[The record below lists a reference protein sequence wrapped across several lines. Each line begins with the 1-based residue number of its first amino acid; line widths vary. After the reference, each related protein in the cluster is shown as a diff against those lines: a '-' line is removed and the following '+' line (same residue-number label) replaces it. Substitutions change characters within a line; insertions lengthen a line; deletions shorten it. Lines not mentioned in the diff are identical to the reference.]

1 MLAPKQTSR
10 TLKRNKM
17 KIRQFLFAA
26 CTALVLTAC
35 SKDTIDN
42 GHANAVEIDNIT
54 ITEEPFEPETPA
66 KSSAK
71 QTRAVQ
77 APQIVDLGDGL
88 IAEVSLTE
96 DAHEETPARTRAA
109 IADGHYTI
117 YATKPIG
124 GPGTSGPILAKL
136 SGTVQGGKFVRDASS
151 PRMRLDPDT
160 YTFVCVNDAMS
171 KEIHSYH
178 GDVFALRNDK
188 DNPMIAT
195 VTMPISGDF
204 VEIPFVM
211 KHSSTSRVRFQ
222 ITSYTNEGHNI
233 TGKLAFS
240 SIMTTVYFDMAGRM
254 FGGFGTTFTSG
265 TYTFA
270 ESPVTPSAYTQIIKR
285 TTDYRYFISDAPG
298 ASAQFTIDGGS
309 IYGKSLAGKSF
320 PLTAIANLQEN
331 KSYTCNIKLKP
342 AVLYLFQDG
351 TVGTLAEKGSRTPIG
366 VVAREKT
373 ETQEGI
379 AAGLDIIKKDPT
391 PTYDWE
397 DESVTGHSGIQLNTT
412 VYNGLWDGQ
421 NDMNGYK
428 WTWDANSTTDHVVRA
443 EEQAKYPAFY
453 MAGHYRPSIAV
464 TGENIGKWYIPAM
477 GEVVQLFKRFGK
489 VTISATEPWRGS
501 FSMQEADLK
510 KAIKAF
516 SDVNCNIDHTFLWT
530 STTCD
535 AVNTGGLGGPY
546 APASFLIRTNDVW
559 VPTFSKRGGNF
570 YILPFVKF

>member
-1 MLAPKQTSR
+1 
-10 TLKRNKM
+10 M

-35 SKDTIDN
+35 SKDAIDN

-71 QTRAVQ
+71 QTRAAQ

-109 IADGHYTI
+109 ITDGHYTI

-178 GDVFALRNDK
+178 GDIFALRNDK
-188 DNPMIAT
+188 DNPMIAA
-195 VTMPISGDF
+195 VTMPISGNI

-211 KHSSTSRVRFQ
+211 KHSRTSRVRFQ

-240 SIMTTVYFDMAGRM
+240 FITTTEYFDMAGRL
-254 FGGFGTTFTSG
+254 FGGLSGAFTSG

-270 ESPVTPSAYTQIIKR
+270 ESPVTTSAYTQIIKR
-285 TTDYRYFISDAPG
+285 TTDYRYFISDAQG
-298 ASAQFTIDGGS
+298 ANAHFTIDGGS

-351 TVGTLAEKGSRTPIG
+351 TVGTLADKGSRTPIG
-366 VVAREKT
+366 VVVREKT
-373 ETQEGI
+373 ATKEGMAVALKNATGGI
-379 AAGLDIIKKDPT
+379 GAWSKTYGQKNTVMTSDFNTIFNSENGYEQ
-391 PTYDWE
+391 TYDASLSTLGKAHA
-397 DESVTGHSGIQLNTT
+397 DNP
-412 VYNGLWDGQ
+412 
-421 NDMNGYK
+421 DM
-428 WTWDANSTTDHVVRA
+428 
-443 EEQAKYPAFY
+443 PAFY
-453 MAGHYRPSIAV
+453 ASAHYTPTLNIPKEGRKGRWFLPSMGQWKLLVFNLYKSGNKVQEMTTWGGVPSMDFDEIETVDKYFTVAGGDKISDYYAYVHCSNQTANGYIAEMSIRYYGVSFQYNSTQTQSDWHVTRPFI
-464 TGENIGKWYIPAM
+464 Y
-477 GEVVQLFKRFGK
+477 F
-489 VTISATEPWRGS
+489 
-501 FSMQEADLK
+501 
-510 KAIKAF
+510 
-516 SDVNCNIDHTFLWT
+516 
-530 STTCD
+530 
-535 AVNTGGLGGPY
+535 
-546 APASFLIRTNDVW
+546 
-559 VPTFSKRGGNF
+559 
-570 YILPFVKF
+570 

>member
-35 SKDTIDN
+35 SKDAIDN

-117 YATKPIG
+117 YASIPG
-124 GPGTSGPILAKL
+124 GAMPLTGILKATL

-151 PRMRLDPDT
+151 SPMRLAPGT
-160 YTFVCVNDAMS
+160 YTFVCVNDALPLTS
-171 KEIHSYH
+171 GGFK
-178 GDVFALRNDK
+178 LKNDL

-211 KHSSTSRVRFQ
+211 KHRELCRVRFR
-222 ITSYTNEGHNI
+222 ITSYTAEGHGI
-233 TGKLAFS
+233 TGKLSFS
-240 SIMTTVYFDMAGRM
+240 SIPVIHYLDIEGRW
-254 FGGFGTTFTSG
+254 FGSFPTAFTSG

-270 ESPVTPSAYTQIIKR
+270 ESPVTTSAYTQIIKR
-285 TTDYRYFISDAPG
+285 TTDYRYFISG
-298 ASAQFTIDGGS
+298 AQGANAQFTIDGGS

-351 TVGTLAEKGSRTPIG
+351 TVGTLADKGSRTPIG

-373 ETQEGI
+373 ATQEGI
-379 AAGLDIIKKDPT
+379 AAGLDIIRKEFT

-453 MAGHYRPSIAV
+453 MAGHYRPSVAV

-516 SDVNCNIDHTFLWT
+516 SDVNCNIKTTFLWT

-535 AVNTGGLGGPY
+535 AVNTGSLGGPY
-546 APASFLIRTNDVW
+546 APASFYIRPNDVW
-559 VPTFSKRGGNF
+559 VPTFSKQGGNI

>member
-1 MLAPKQTSR
+1 
-10 TLKRNKM
+10 M

-54 ITEEPFEPETPA
+54 ITEEPFESETPA

-117 YATKPIG
+117 YASIPG
-124 GPGTSGPILAKL
+124 GAMPLTGILKATL

-151 PRMRLDPDT
+151 SPMRLAPGT
-160 YTFVCVNDAMS
+160 YTFVCVNDAFPLTS
-171 KEIHSYH
+171 GTFK
-178 GDVFALRNDK
+178 LKNDL

-211 KHSSTSRVRFQ
+211 KHRNSCRVRFQ
-222 ITSYTNEGHNI
+222 ITSYTAEGHGI
-233 TGKLAFS
+233 TGKLSFS
-240 SIMTTVYFDMAGRM
+240 SITVEDNFDIEGRW
-254 FGGFGTTFTSG
+254 FGAFPTAFTSG

-270 ESPVTPSAYTQIIKR
+270 ESPVTPSAYTQITKR
-285 TTDYRYFISDAPG
+285 TTDYRYFISG
-298 ASAQFTIDGGS
+298 AQGANAHFTIDGGS

-366 VVAREKT
+366 VVVREKT
-373 ETQEGI
+373 ATKEGMAVALKYVYPVAWSKTTGQKNTVMTSDFNTI
-379 AAGLDIIKKDPT
+379 FNSENGYEQ
-391 PTYDWE
+391 TYDASLSTLGKAHA
-397 DESVTGHSGIQLNTT
+397 DNP
-412 VYNGLWDGQ
+412 
-421 NDMNGYK
+421 DM
-428 WTWDANSTTDHVVRA
+428 
-443 EEQAKYPAFY
+443 PAFY
-453 MAGHYRPSIAV
+453 TAAHYTPTLNIPKEGRKGRWFLPSIGQWKLLIFNLSKSGNKVQEMTTWGGVPSLDPDEIDTVDKYFTVAGGDKISEDYSYFHSSNQMDIDKVSVCYIRYYGAV
-464 TGENIGKWYIPAM
+464 FGEYYDQTQA
-477 GEVVQLFKRFGK
+477 EFHLVR
-489 VTISATEPWRGS
+489 
-501 FSMQEADLK
+501 
-510 KAIKAF
+510 
-516 SDVNCNIDHTFLWT
+516 
-530 STTCD
+530 
-535 AVNTGGLGGPY
+535 
-546 APASFLIRTNDVW
+546 
-559 VPTFSKRGGNF
+559 
-570 YILPFVKF
+570 PFIYF

>member
-1 MLAPKQTSR
+1 
-10 TLKRNKM
+10 M

-35 SKDTIDN
+35 SKDAIDN

-117 YATKPIG
+117 YASIPG
-124 GPGTSGPILAKL
+124 GAMPLTGILKATL

-151 PRMRLDPDT
+151 SPMRLAPGT
-160 YTFVCVNDAMS
+160 YTFVCVNDAFPLTS
-171 KEIHSYH
+171 GTFK
-178 GDVFALRNDK
+178 LKNDL

-211 KHSSTSRVRFQ
+211 KHRKSCRVRFQ
-222 ITSYTNEGHNI
+222 ITSYTAEGHGI
-233 TGKLAFS
+233 TGKLSFS
-240 SIMTTVYFDMAGRM
+240 SITVEDNFDIEGRW
-254 FGGFGTTFTSG
+254 FGAFPTAFTSG

-270 ESPVTPSAYTQIIKR
+270 ESPVTASAYTQIIKR
-285 TTDYRYFISDAPG
+285 TTDYRYFISG
-298 ASAQFTIDGGS
+298 AQGANAHFTIDGGS

-351 TVGTLAEKGSRTPIG
+351 TVGTLADKGSRTPIG
-366 VVAREKT
+366 VVVREKT
-373 ETQEGI
+373 ATKEGMAVALKNATGGI
-379 AAGLDIIKKDPT
+379 GAWSKTDGQKNTVMTSDFNTIFNSENGYEQ
-391 PTYDWE
+391 TYDASLSTLGKAHA
-397 DESVTGHSGIQLNTT
+397 DNP
-412 VYNGLWDGQ
+412 
-421 NDMNGYK
+421 DM
-428 WTWDANSTTDHVVRA
+428 
-443 EEQAKYPAFY
+443 PAFY
-453 MAGHYRPSIAV
+453 AAAHYTPTLNIPKEGRKGRWFLPSMGQWKLLVFNLYKSGNKVQEMTTWGGVPSMDFDEIETVDKYFTVAGGDKISDDYAYVHCSNQTANGYIAEMSIRYYGVSFQYNSTQTQSDWHVTRPFI
-464 TGENIGKWYIPAM
+464 Y
-477 GEVVQLFKRFGK
+477 F
-489 VTISATEPWRGS
+489 
-501 FSMQEADLK
+501 
-510 KAIKAF
+510 
-516 SDVNCNIDHTFLWT
+516 
-530 STTCD
+530 
-535 AVNTGGLGGPY
+535 
-546 APASFLIRTNDVW
+546 
-559 VPTFSKRGGNF
+559 
-570 YILPFVKF
+570 

>member
-1 MLAPKQTSR
+1 
-10 TLKRNKM
+10 M

-35 SKDTIDN
+35 SKDAIDN

-71 QTRAVQ
+71 QTRAAQ

-117 YATKPIG
+117 YASIPG
-124 GPGTSGPILAKL
+124 GAMPLTGILKATL

-151 PRMRLDPDT
+151 SPMRLAPGT
-160 YTFVCVNDAMS
+160 YTFVCVNDAFPLTS
-171 KEIHSYH
+171 GTFK
-178 GDVFALRNDK
+178 LKNDL

-211 KHSSTSRVRFQ
+211 KHRKSCRVRFQ
-222 ITSYTNEGHNI
+222 ITSYTAEGHGI
-233 TGKLAFS
+233 TGKLSFS
-240 SIMTTVYFDMAGRM
+240 SITVEDNFDIEGRW
-254 FGGFGTTFTSG
+254 FGAFPTAFTSG

-270 ESPVTPSAYTQIIKR
+270 ESPVTASAYTQIIKR
-285 TTDYRYFISDAPG
+285 TTDYRYFISG
-298 ASAQFTIDGGS
+298 AQGANAHFTIDGGS

-351 TVGTLAEKGSRTPIG
+351 TVGTLADKGSRTPIG
-366 VVAREKT
+366 VVVREKT
-373 ETQEGI
+373 ATKEGMAVALKNATGGI
-379 AAGLDIIKKDPT
+379 GGWSKTDGQKNTVMTSDFNTIFNSENGYEQ
-391 PTYDWE
+391 TYDTSLSTLGKVHA
-397 DESVTGHSGIQLNTT
+397 DNP
-412 VYNGLWDGQ
+412 
-421 NDMNGYK
+421 DM
-428 WTWDANSTTDHVVRA
+428 
-443 EEQAKYPAFY
+443 PAFY
-453 MAGHYRPSIAV
+453 ASAHYTPTLNIPKEGRKGRWFLPSMGQWKLLIFNLYKSGNKVQEMTTWGSVPSMDFDEIETVDKYFTVAGGDKISDDYAYVHCSNQTANGYIAEMSIRYYGVSFQYNSTQTQSDWHVTRPFI
-464 TGENIGKWYIPAM
+464 Y
-477 GEVVQLFKRFGK
+477 F
-489 VTISATEPWRGS
+489 
-501 FSMQEADLK
+501 
-510 KAIKAF
+510 
-516 SDVNCNIDHTFLWT
+516 
-530 STTCD
+530 
-535 AVNTGGLGGPY
+535 
-546 APASFLIRTNDVW
+546 
-559 VPTFSKRGGNF
+559 
-570 YILPFVKF
+570 

>member
-1 MLAPKQTSR
+1 
-10 TLKRNKM
+10 M

-35 SKDTIDN
+35 SKDAIDN

-117 YATKPIG
+117 YASIPG
-124 GPGTSGPILAKL
+124 GAMPLTGILKATL

-151 PRMRLDPDT
+151 SPMRLAPGT
-160 YTFVCVNDAMS
+160 YTFVCVNDAFPLTS
-171 KEIHSYH
+171 GTFK
-178 GDVFALRNDK
+178 LKNDL

-211 KHSSTSRVRFQ
+211 KHRKSCRVRFQ
-222 ITSYTNEGHNI
+222 ITSYTAEGHGI
-233 TGKLAFS
+233 TGKLSFS
-240 SIMTTVYFDMAGRM
+240 SITVEDNFDIEGRW
-254 FGGFGTTFTSG
+254 FGAFPTAFTSG

-270 ESPVTPSAYTQIIKR
+270 ESPVTASAYTQIIKR
-285 TTDYRYFISDAPG
+285 TTDYRYFISG
-298 ASAQFTIDGGS
+298 AQGANAHFTIDGGS

-351 TVGTLAEKGSRTPIG
+351 TVGTLADKGSRTPIG
-366 VVAREKT
+366 VVVREKT
-373 ETQEGI
+373 ATQEGI
-379 AAGLDIIKKDPT
+379 AAGLDIIRKEST

-412 VYNGLWDGQ
+412 VYNGLHDGQ

-453 MAGHYRPSIAV
+453 MAGHYRPSVAV

-516 SDVNCNIDHTFLWT
+516 SDVNCNINHTFLWT

-535 AVNTGGLGGPY
+535 AVNTGSLGGPY
-546 APASFLIRTNDVW
+546 APASFYIRPNDVW
-559 VPTFSKRGGNF
+559 VPTFSKHGDNF

>member
-17 KIRQFLFAA
+17 KIKQFLFAA

-35 SKDTIDN
+35 SKDAIDN

-117 YATKPIG
+117 YATKPV
-124 GPGTSGPILAKL
+124 PGSTPGDGSGTYMGKL

-151 PRMRLDPDT
+151 SPMRLDPGT
-160 YTFVCVNDAMS
+160 YTFVCVNDALPLTS
-171 KEIHSYH
+171 GGFELK
-178 GDVFALRNDK
+178 NDL
-188 DNPMIAT
+188 DNPMMAT

-211 KHSSTSRVRFQ
+211 KHRDTSRIRFR
-222 ITSYTNEGHNI
+222 ITSYTAEGHGI
-233 TGKLAFS
+233 TGKLTFTS
-240 SIMTTVYFDMAGRM
+240 TETKFYYDTEGRW
-254 FGGFGTTFTSG
+254 FGGLAGAFTSG

-285 TTDYRYFISDAPG
+285 PTDYRYFIGAPYSQG
-298 ASAQFTIDGGS
+298 ANAHFTIDGGS

-373 ETQEGI
+373 ATQEGI
-379 AAGLDIIKKDPT
+379 AAGLDIIKKPS

-397 DESVTGHSGIQLNTT
+397 DESVTGHSGTQLNTT

-477 GEVVQLFKRFGK
+477 GEVVQLFKRFGE

-516 SDVNCNIDHTFLWT
+516 SDVNCNIKTTFLWT

-535 AVNTGGLGGPY
+535 AINTGSLGGPY
-546 APASFLIRTNDVW
+546 APASFYIRPNDVW

>member
-1 MLAPKQTSR
+1 
-10 TLKRNKM
+10 M

-35 SKDTIDN
+35 SKDAIDN

-66 KSSAK
+66 KPSAK

-117 YATKPIG
+117 YASIPG
-124 GPGTSGPILAKL
+124 GAMPLTGILKATL

-151 PRMRLDPDT
+151 SPMRLAPGT
-160 YTFVCVNDAMS
+160 YTFVCVNDAFPLTS
-171 KEIHSYH
+171 GTFK
-178 GDVFALRNDK
+178 LKNDL

-211 KHSSTSRVRFQ
+211 KHRKSCRVRFQ
-222 ITSYTNEGHNI
+222 ITSYTAEGHGI
-233 TGKLAFS
+233 TGKLSFS
-240 SIMTTVYFDMAGRM
+240 SITVEDNFDIEGRW
-254 FGGFGTTFTSG
+254 FGAFPTAFTSG

-270 ESPVTPSAYTQIIKR
+270 ESPVTASAYTQIIKR
-285 TTDYRYFISDAPG
+285 TTDYRYFISG
-298 ASAQFTIDGGS
+298 AQGANAHFTIDGGS

-351 TVGTLAEKGSRTPIG
+351 TVGTLADKGSRTPIG
-366 VVAREKT
+366 VVVREKT
-373 ETQEGI
+373 ATKEGMAVALKYVYPVAWSKTTGQKNTVMTSDFNTI
-379 AAGLDIIKKDPT
+379 FNSENGYEQ
-391 PTYDWE
+391 TYDASLSTLGKAHA
-397 DESVTGHSGIQLNTT
+397 DNP
-412 VYNGLWDGQ
+412 
-421 NDMNGYK
+421 DM
-428 WTWDANSTTDHVVRA
+428 
-443 EEQAKYPAFY
+443 PAFY
-453 MAGHYRPSIAV
+453 TAAHYTPTLNIPKEGRKGRWFLPSI
-464 TGENIGKWYIPAM
+464 GQWKLLIFNLYKSGNK
-477 GEVVQLFKRFGK
+477 VQEMTTWGDVPSLDPDEIDTVDKYFTEAGGDKISDDYFYFHSSNQMDIDK
-489 VTISATEPWRGS
+489 VA
-501 FSMQEADLK
+501 
-510 KAIKAF
+510 
-516 SDVNCNIDHTFLWT
+516 H
-530 STTCD
+530 
-535 AVNTGGLGGPY
+535 
-546 APASFLIRTNDVW
+546 
-559 VPTFSKRGGNF
+559 F
-570 YILPFVKF
+570 YIRYYGAEFREGYNQTQAEFHLVRPFIYF

>member
-1 MLAPKQTSR
+1 ME
-10 TLKRNKM
+10 
-17 KIRQFLFAA
+17 IRQFLFVA
-26 CTALVLTAC
+26 CTVLVLTAC
-35 SKDTIDN
+35 SKDAIDN

-96 DAHEETPARTRAA
+96 DAQENTPARTRAA

-117 YATKPIG
+117 YATKPV
-124 GPGTSGPILAKL
+124 PGSTPGDGSGTYMGKL

-151 PRMRLDPDT
+151 SPMRLDPDT
-160 YTFVCVNDAMS
+160 YTFVCVNDAFPIS
-171 KEIHSYH
+171 S
-178 GDVFALRNDK
+178 GTFRLTNDL
-188 DNPMIAT
+188 DNPMMAT
-195 VTMPISGDF
+195 VTMPISGKI

-211 KHSSTSRVRFQ
+211 KHCNTSRIRFQ
-222 ITSYTNEGHNI
+222 ITSYTAEGHGIN
-233 TGKLAFS
+233 GKLTFTS
-240 SIMTTVYFDMAGRM
+240 TDTNYLYDIEGRW
-254 FGGFGTTFTSG
+254 FGGLPGAFTSG

-270 ESPVTPSAYTQIIKR
+270 ESPVTPSAYTQTIKR
-285 TTDYRYFISDAPG
+285 TTDYRYFLYG
-298 ASAQFTIDGGS
+298 AQGANAHFTIDGGS

-351 TVGTLAEKGSRTPIG
+351 TVGTLADKGSRTPIG
-366 VVAREKT
+366 VVVREKT
-373 ETQEGI
+373 ATQEGI
-379 AAGLDIIKKDPT
+379 AAGLDIIKKEFN
-391 PTYDWE
+391 PTYVWE

-412 VYNGLWDGQ
+412 VYNGIWDGQ

-453 MAGHYRPSIAV
+453 MAGHYRPSVAV

-489 VTISATEPWRGS
+489 VTIPATEPWRG
-501 FSMQEADLK
+501 FFHMQEADLK
-510 KAIKAF
+510 KAVKAF

-535 AVNTGGLGGPY
+535 AVNTGVLGGPY
-546 APASFLIRTNDVW
+546 APVGFYVRTEFNDVW
-559 VPTFSKRGGNF
+559 VPTFSKQGGNF
-570 YILPFVKF
+570 FILPFVKF

>member
-35 SKDTIDN
+35 SKDAIDN

-117 YATKPIG
+117 YATKPV
-124 GPGTSGPILAKL
+124 PGSTPGDGSGTYMGKL

-151 PRMRLDPDT
+151 SPMRLAPDT
-160 YTFVCVNDAMS
+160 YTFVCVNDAFPIS
-171 KEIHSYH
+171 S
-178 GDVFALRNDK
+178 GTFQLTNDL
-188 DNPMIAT
+188 DNPMMAI
-195 VTMPISGDF
+195 VTMPISGKI

-211 KHSSTSRVRFQ
+211 KHRNTSRIRFQ
-222 ITSYTNEGHNI
+222 ITSYTAEGHGI
-233 TGKLAFS
+233 TGKLAFTF
-240 SIMTTVYFDMAGRM
+240 IQTKNLYDIEGRA
-254 FGGFGTTFTSG
+254 FGGLAGAFTSG

-270 ESPVTPSAYTQIIKR
+270 ESPVTPSAYTQITKR
-285 TTDYRYFISDAPG
+285 TTDYRYFLYG
-298 ASAQFTIDGGS
+298 AQGANAQFTIDGGS

-379 AAGLDIIKKDPT
+379 AAGLDIIKKEPN

-412 VYNGLWDGQ
+412 VYNGLHDGQ

-453 MAGHYRPSIAV
+453 MAGHYRPSVAV

-535 AVNTGGLGGPY
+535 AVNTGSLGGPY
-546 APASFLIRTNDVW
+546 APASFYIRPNDVW
-559 VPTFSKRGGNF
+559 VPTFSKHGDNF

>member
-1 MLAPKQTSR
+1 
-10 TLKRNKM
+10 M

-117 YATKPIG
+117 YATKLIG

-351 TVGTLAEKGSRTPIG
+351 TVGVLAEKGTRTPIG
-366 VVAREKT
+366 IVVKEKT
-373 ETQEGI
+373 TTEKGLAI
-379 AAGLDIIKKDPT
+379 ALKDAGQGLSWGPDNVKANDVQIPMRIGGNMN
-391 PTYDWE
+391 PTY
-397 DESVTGHSGIQLNTT
+397 V
-412 VYNGLWDGQ
+412 
-421 NDMNGYK
+421 NDMNGYHY
-428 WTWDANSTTDHVVRA
+428 TWESSGSNDGTTIKGNVSTFPVFTAAAQYNPGV
-443 EEQAKYPAFY
+443 
-453 MAGHYRPSIAV
+453 SV
-464 TGENIGKWYIPAM
+464 TGSNVGKWFLPSA
-477 GEVVQLFKRFGK
+477 GEFRLFF
-489 VTISATEPWRGS
+489 
-501 FSMQEADLK
+501 
-510 KAIKAF
+510 
-516 SDVNCNIDHTFLWT
+516 VNVWKYEWPLTDQYCNSGVKYDIYFTQAGGTALSRDYAT
-530 STTCD
+530 STETTNLTQGTQIWNFSNSAALSD
-535 AVNTGGLGGPY
+535 Y
-546 APASFLIRTNDVW
+546 FERTRPLTDQWHV
-559 VPTFSKRGGNF
+559 R
-570 YILPFVKF
+570 PFVHF

>member
-1 MLAPKQTSR
+1 
-10 TLKRNKM
+10 M

-35 SKDTIDN
+35 SKDAIDN

-178 GDVFALRNDK
+178 GDIFALRNDK
-188 DNPMIAT
+188 DNPMIAA
-195 VTMPISGDF
+195 VTMPISGNI

-211 KHSSTSRVRFQ
+211 KHSRTSRVRFQ

-240 SIMTTVYFDMAGRM
+240 FTTTTVYFDMAGRL
-254 FGGFGTTFTSG
+254 FGGLPGAFTSG

-270 ESPVTPSAYTQIIKR
+270 ESPVTASAYTQIIKR
-285 TTDYRYFISDAPG
+285 TTDYRYFISDAQG

-342 AVLYLFQDG
+342 SVLYLFQDG
-351 TVGTLAEKGSRTPIG
+351 TVGVLADKGTRTPIG
-366 VVAREKT
+366 IVVKEKT
-373 ETQEGI
+373 TTEKGLAI
-379 AAGLDIIKKDPT
+379 ALKDANRDIDGNIGRYWFAHYMNNFENVGTGPLDFQKSLTEMKGEYW
-391 PTYDWE
+391 TYDPAGN
-397 DESVTGHSGIQLNTT
+397 VK
-412 VYNGLWDGQ
+412 
-421 NDMNGYK
+421 ND
-428 WTWDANSTTDHVVRA
+428 VRA
-443 EEQAKYPAFY
+443 TEKTKYMSSYAAAHYDEELRDAGITLSNGMENNRWFLPSMGELALALKVLGKAQITSSLAWSGVGSDIEVNWDDVTADGYFTQAGGNAL
-453 MAGHYRPSIAV
+453 V
-464 TGENIGKWYIPAM
+464 TPLAPLSSRGYATSSMNDIGSSYIPYLT
-477 GEVVQLFKRFGK
+477 VQIFPGTHKLKF
-489 VTISATEPWRGS
+489 GS
-501 FSMQEADLK
+501 FNYQMRIYL
-510 KAIKAF
+510 
-516 SDVNCNIDHTFLWT
+516 
-530 STTCD
+530 
-535 AVNTGGLGGPY
+535 
-546 APASFLIRTNDVW
+546 SFL
-559 VPTFSKRGGNF
+559 
-570 YILPFVKF
+570 